1 MVEEKEV
8 VVSERRKTRSDDIG
22 TLMGALAKAQGTYK
36 KPKSNQTAPG
46 GSFANLASI
55 LDAVRESLS
64 LNEISFY
71 QHVEYLDDG
80 SGGMILETM
89 LGHSSNQWISSLAR
103 IVKGKTDRAT
113 GNSIE
118 NHKRMHASMLLGIAP
133 SDHDPV
139 MFDDNFAESS
149 MEQTLEDTR
158 KPKSERVIDRNDV
171 ISLQRYQDLMIELD
185 NYPEFVQS
193 VLDTYNIETLA
204 DLPNEE
210 YLGVRKEILNMK
222 KADEEWRKKKR
233 GM

>member
-1 MVEEKEV
+1 MEEEKELV
-8 VVSERRKTRSDDIG
+8 VERRKTRSDDIG

-36 KPKSNQTAPG
+36 TPKANQKAPG
-46 GSFANLASI
+46 GPYANLASI
-55 LDAVRESLS
+55 LEAVKESLS
-64 LNEISFY
+64 QNEISFY
-71 QHVEYLDDG
+71 QHVEYLEDG

-89 LGHSSNQWISSLAR
+89 LGHSSNQWISSHAR

-113 GNSIE
+113 GNSLS
-118 NHKRMHASMLLGIAP
+118 NHKRIHGSMLLGIAP
-133 SDHDPV
+133 SDNDPI
-139 MFDDNFAESS
+139 MFDDNFTESS

-171 ISLQRYQDLMIELD
+171 ISTQRYQDLMIELD
-185 NYPEFVQS
+185 HYPEFVQS